1 MTVTAHID
9 ISTPA
14 GRKILEELKKHRKVV
29 KIDYEEAAETND
41 MVCEG
46 NMVDIQVA
54 EDRLW
59 SELEKKFGQDIR
71 NYTE

>member
-14 GRKILEELKKHRKVV
+14 GRKILEELKKHSKVV
-29 KIDYEEAAETND
+29 KIDYQEADEIAD
-41 MVCEG
+41 VVCEDD
-46 NMVDIQVA
+46 MVDIQVA

-59 SELEKKFGQDIR
+59 TELEKKFGQDIR